1 MTKIELI
8 GEILKVCD
16 EKEKL
21 EIDNGIM
28 KKKIDEYE
36 SAKGLDENKPVCI
49 GEDNPSIKTKL
60 MFANS
65 LIDNEVR
72 GLHKSITENGNLSHN
87 ENGNVLQDYPSYYP
101 NYRIE
106 MTFNDWM
113 SEVDWDSVDSYTS
126 VGGILKRSFSLDDI
140 KLLYLEAY
148 REVFNFLKKKAEE
161 AKEEETGDDEE

>member
-36 SAKGLDENKPVCI
+36 SVPSAL
-49 GEDNPSIKTKL
+49 GEDNLALKTKL

-72 GLHKSITENGNLSHN
+72 GLHKSITEEGSLIHNG
-87 ENGNVLQDYPSYYP
+87 NGNVLEDYSTYYP
-101 NYRIE
+101 CYTKG

-113 SEVDWDSVDSYTS
+113 TGVDWDSVDHYTDI
-126 VGGILKRSFSLDDI
+126 GCIFKKRFSLNDI
-140 KLLYLEAY
+140 KQLYLEAY
-148 REVFNFLKKKAEE
+148 REVFNFLKKKSEE
-161 AKEEETGDDEE
+161 VGGKRKQEMTKNER